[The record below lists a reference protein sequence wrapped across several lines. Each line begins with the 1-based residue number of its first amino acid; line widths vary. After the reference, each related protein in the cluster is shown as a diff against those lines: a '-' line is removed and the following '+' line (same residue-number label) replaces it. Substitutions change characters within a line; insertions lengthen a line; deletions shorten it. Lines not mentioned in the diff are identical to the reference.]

1 LADMVFGVLY
11 SENLKFYTRTR
22 RFQVILPVLALLS
35 ALEPALIIAGVIP
48 KPSDVYSFTQGALS
62 QFSLYVLL
70 VCAVLA
76 GDAISRDFSREG
88 YFTLTQPIR
97 RSEIMLAR
105 FLSAFTAALIVLLV
119 IVAIGV
125 GFSEYLYGSVVP
137 NIVEITLVGLLYAA
151 SITAFVMLF
160 SSLSKSPALSIVT
173 TILVLIVAMPLVASI
188 VEFLSKV
195 EPWFLVTYASG
206 VITNL
211 AGKTYPPH
219 LTTERLGSR
228 TLYIYSPGV
237 LEGVLIMVGY
247 LVVSGLIAWAV
258 YTRRELK

>member
-1 LADMVFGVLY
+1 MVFGVLY
-11 SENLKFYTRTR
+11 NENLKFYTRTR
-22 RFQVILPVLALLS
+22 RFQVILPVLSLLS
-35 ALEPALIIAGVIP
+35 ALEPALIIPGVIP
-48 KPSDVYSFTQGALS
+48 KPADVYSFTQQALA

-88 YFTLTQPIR
+88 YFTLTQPVR

-105 FLSAFTAALIVLLV
+105 FLSAFTAALIVLVV

-125 GFSEYLYGSVVP
+125 GFSEYMYHTVVP
-137 NIVEITLVGLLYAA
+137 NIIEITLIGLLYAA
-151 SITAFVMLF
+151 SITAFVMMF

-173 TILVLIVAMPLVASI
+173 AILILIVAMPIVSSI
-188 VEFLSKV
+188 VEFLSRV
-195 EPWFLVTYASG
+195 EPWFLITYASN

-211 AGKTYPPH
+211 AGQTYPPH
-219 LTTERLGSR
+219 LVTEKLGSR
-228 TLYIYSPGV
+228 TVYVYSPGV

-247 LVVSGLIAWAV
+247 LVLSGLAAWVV
-258 YTRRELK
+258 YIRRELR